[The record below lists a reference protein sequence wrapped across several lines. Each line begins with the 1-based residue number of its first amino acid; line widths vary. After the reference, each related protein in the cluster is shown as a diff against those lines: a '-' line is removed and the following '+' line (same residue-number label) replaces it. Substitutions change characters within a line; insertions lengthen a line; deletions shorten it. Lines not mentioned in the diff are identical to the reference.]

1 MGVGLRQGFCISP
14 AILEFTLYTRLALNP
29 QRSACLCLP
38 LASPVL
44 GSKVC
49 DTTAWSNFLFLISH
63 LLEVNQ
69 QGHMSIVLEHFFRY
83 ERNYDPN
90 LIQILKIQSVSRSTK
105 KKINH
110 NPTIKLFP
118 STIFKHCINKT
129 HTIFKIRVRAQSNIH
144 FSQPTSMG

>member
-1 MGVGLRQGFCISP
+1 MASSAKANFPFFFFLSFFGGVGVGVGLRQGFCISP

-69 QGHMSIVLEHFFRY
+69 QGHMSIVLERFFRY

-105 KKINH
+105 KKSI
-110 NPTIKLFP
+110 IILP
-118 STIFKHCINKT
+118 SNSFLPPFLSI
-129 HTIFKIRVRAQSNIH
+129 A
-144 FSQPTSMG
+144 